1 MWWPRSRLK
10 WLLSACLVSLLL
22 LTPTDCDGL
31 QLVAAIRRNL
41 FWPPAPPRQSLPSR
55 ICDELVEHLWLNCD
69 LDRIIL
75 QEVKNQSY
83 YTLLFNIIRNSYR
96 TNYKI
101 EEGMITSLSHE
112 VTNTFQDSLSKHN
125 SILPHGVSGHSQVEE
140 KDAGSLLSNSNKF
153 KQPFASKIRY
163 LLDGT
168 SASHFTF
175 SPPAKEA
182 IWSALSS
189 EEESR
194 PLVTSIKK
202 SDGKKKSKDKDSDSS
217 TVVLGLAVG
226 CVALVALI
234 VYFCACRGDDSASPY
249 DLGRDDKPLLGLTD
263 LTGSSRKSSATPIDV
278 SRLGAL
284 SRSSSEIPQSEFA
297 VPMKLHTVQP
307 SANKLKSVGAMS
319 MKAELME
326 RHSRLSSHEITTVA
340 GRPAVSTLAEKA
352 AVSSATSNAVTPAG
366 PPPPPPP
373 ALPGKALP
381 PPPPPPALPG
391 KAPPPP
397 PPAPGAPAPPPPPGA
412 AAAAAAPPPPPPP
425 PGAAAAP
432 PPPKPSGPPAPGPP
446 PPPGPRAGA
455 GAGPGPPPPPLK
467 KGGPP
472 GGGPPPP
479 ALPGGPK
486 KGGPPPLKKPGAA
499 APVADSSKT
508 KLKPFFWDK
517 VAASPD
523 QAMVWDQLKAGSF
536 QFNEEMI
543 ETLFGCN
550 AVDKKSSDG
559 KKEPAKEATQFVRIL
574 EPKKAQNLAIS
585 LKALSV
591 SAADVRTAVTE
602 GHELPSDLIQT
613 LIRWIPTS
621 DEELRL
627 RLYNG
632 EMSQLGQAEQFLKTI
647 IEIPYI
653 FQRLEVL
660 LFMASLPEEAGSVKQ
675 SFETLEVA
683 CQELRHSRLFKK
695 LLEAV
700 LKTGNRM
707 NDGTFRGGAQAFKL
721 DTLLKLADVKGVDGK
736 TTLLHFVVQEIIRS
750 EGVRAV
756 RAAKEQ
762 NSSISSV
769 NSTDD
774 LTEDVGEDTEH
785 YKQLGLAVVS
795 NLGEDLQ
802 NVRKAALLDADA
814 MTIMVASLGHR
825 LVKANEFLN
834 TSMKSLE
841 EESGFQRKLV
851 QFIEQSQ
858 VQVTHLLEEEKKLR
872 SLVRTTVDY
881 FHGSTGKDEGLRLF
895 VIVRDFLVILDRV
908 CKEVKE
914 AAAKLAAAN
923 KKEAAAA
930 KAAAAPA
937 TRGRQPSQTSMS
949 FRDPR
954 QHLKPAIQGRRG
966 KAHSSSSSS
975 DSDD

>member
-1 MWWPRSRLK
+1 
-10 WLLSACLVSLLL
+10 
-22 LTPTDCDGL
+22 
-31 QLVAAIRRNL
+31 
-41 FWPPAPPRQSLPSR
+41 
-55 ICDELVEHLWLNCD
+55 
-69 LDRIIL
+69 
-75 QEVKNQSY
+75 
-83 YTLLFNIIRNSYR
+83 
-96 TNYKI
+96 
-101 EEGMITSLSHE
+101 MITSLLHE
-112 VTNTFQDSLSKHN
+112 VANTLQDCLSKHN
-125 SILPHGVSGHSQVEE
+125 SVLPHGFSGHSQVEE
-140 KDAGSLLSNSNKF
+140 EAGSLLSNSNNLKL
-153 KQPFASKIRY
+153 PFASKIRY
-163 LLDGT
+163 LIEGT
-168 SASHFTF
+168 SASHFSL
-175 SPPAKEA
+175 SPPAKEE
-182 IWSALSS
+182 IRSTLFS
-189 EEESR
+189 EAESR

-202 SDGKKKSKDKDSDSS
+202 SSNAEGGKKSKDKDSDSS

-249 DLGRDDKPLLGLTD
+249 DLGRDDKPLLGLT
-263 LTGSSRKSSATPIDV
+263 GSSRKSSATPIDV

-297 VPMKLHTVQP
+297 VPIKLHIPQP
-307 SANKLKSVGAMS
+307 SAKLKSVGAMS
-319 MKAELME
+319 MKEELME
-326 RHSRLSSHEITTVA
+326 RHSRMSCHEITTVA
-340 GRPAVSTLAEKA
+340 GQPTIPKSLAEKA
-352 AVSSATSNAVTPAG
+352 AGSSATSNVVTPAG

-373 ALPGKALP
+373 ALPGKA
-381 PPPPPPALPG
+381 PPPPPALTGKAPPPPPAIPG

-397 PPAPGAPAPPPPPGA
+397 PPAPGAPAPPPPPPGA
-412 AAAAAAPPPPPPP
+412 SAAPPPPPPGASAPPPPPP
-425 PGAAAAP
+425 PGASAPPPPPPPGASAPP
-432 PPPKPSGPPAPGPP
+432 PPPKPAGPP
-446 PPPGPRAGA
+446 PPPAPRTG
-455 GAGPGPPPPPLK
+455 GGSGPGPPPPPPK

-472 GGGPPPP
+472 GAGPPPP

-486 KGGPPPLKKPGAA
+486 KGGPPPFKKPGAA
-499 APVADSSKT
+499 APVAESSKT

-517 VAASPD
+517 VNASPN

-550 AVDKKSSDG
+550 AVDKKSTDG
-559 KKEPAKEATQFVRIL
+559 KKEPAKEATQLVRIL
-574 EPKKAQNLAIS
+574 DAKKAQNLSIS

-621 DEELRL
+621 DEELKL

-632 EMSQLGQAEQFLKTI
+632 EMSQLGPAEQFLKTI

-660 LFMASLPEEAGSVKQ
+660 LFMASLPEEAASVKQ

-683 CQELRHSRLFKK
+683 CQELRHNRLFKK

-750 EGVRAV
+750 EGIRAV
-756 RAAKEQ
+756 RAAKDQ

-769 NSTDD
+769 SSTDD
-774 LTEDVGEDTEH
+774 LSEDVSDDTEH
-785 YKQLGLAVVS
+785 YKQLGLTVVS

-802 NVRKAALLDADA
+802 NVRKAAILDADA

-841 EESGFQRKLV
+841 EESGFQHKLV

-858 VQVTHLLEEEKKLR
+858 VQVTHLLEEEKRLR
-872 SLVRTTVDY
+872 LLVRTTVDY

-908 CKEVKE
+908 CREVKE
-914 AAAKLAAAN
+914 AAAKAAAAI

-930 KAAAAPA
+930 KAAAAPTA
-937 TRGRQPSQTSMS
+937 PPTRGRQPSQTSM
-949 FRDPR
+949 PR